1 MTSSRLKNLA
11 QTLQSS
17 PIMSTPTHTKE
28 WILTNKP
35 TDMPQLSGPEPTFTL
50 ETNPLPELKDGQV
63 MIKCLYLSNDPAQ
76 RGWITKGADPA
87 RLYVPPVPQGAVM
100 RSRAV
105 AEVVDSK
112 NSKFKKGDKVLATMG
127 WAQYAVQDPETLQLQ
142 PIQQLEGLSVTHY
155 LGAFG
160 MTGLTAYYGT
170 KIIARAG
177 PSDTVVVSGAAGAT
191 GSMVVQIAKKMLGC
205 KRVVGMAGTDEKC
218 RWVESLGADVCL
230 NYKNPDFKKQ
240 LIEATEGFVEVYF
253 DNVGGEILDLMLS
266 RMKKEGRVAAC
277 GAVSNYN
284 TSKPT
289 GLRNWFEVITN
300 RLEIKGFIVID
311 FVSQGKGPG
320 ATKELVSAFKEGKI
334 VIDDSMETVVDTK
347 FEDIP
352 KTWMMLFE
360 GGNTGKLV
368 TKLT

>member
-1 MTSSRLKNLA
+1 
-11 QTLQSS
+11 
-17 PIMSTPTHTKE
+17 MSTPTHTKE
-28 WILTNKP
+28 WILTKKP
-35 TDMPQLSGPEPTFTL
+35 TDLPQLSGPEPTFTL
-50 ETNPLPELKDGQV
+50 KTNSLPPLEDGQIL
-63 MIKCLYLSNDPAQ
+63 IKTLYISNDPAQ

-87 RLYVPPVPQGAVM
+87 RLYVPPVADGAVM
-100 RSRAV
+100 RARSI
-105 AEVVDSK
+105 AEVIESK
-112 NSKFKKGDKVLATMG
+112 NPKFKKGDKVIAGTG
-127 WAQYAVQDPETLQLQ
+127 WAEYAVNDPQSLQVQ
-142 PIQQLEGLSVTHY
+142 PIQEMEGVSVTHF

-170 KIIARAG
+170 KIVARAG
-177 PSDTVVVSGAAGAT
+177 PGDTVVVSGAAGAT

-205 KRVVGMAGTDEKC
+205 KRVIGMAGSDEKC

-230 NYKNPDFKKQ
+230 NYKKPDFKKQ
-240 LIEATEGFVEVYF
+240 LAEATEGFVEVYF

-266 RMKKEGRVAAC
+266 RMKQHGRVAAC

-300 RLEIKGFIVID
+300 RIEIKGFIILD
-311 FVSQGKGPG
+311 FVASGKAGE
-320 ATKELVSAFKEGKI
+320 ATREMVKACKEGKI
-334 VIDDSMETVVDTK
+334 TVDESMETVVETK
-347 FEDIP
+347 FEDVP

-368 TKLT
+368 TKLV

>member
-1 MTSSRLKNLA
+1 
-11 QTLQSS
+11 
-17 PIMSTPTHTKE
+17 MSTPTHTKE

-35 TDMPQLSGPEPTFTL
+35 TDFPQLSGPEPTFTL
-50 ETNPLPELKDGQV
+50 KTNPLPPLEDGKV
-63 MIKCLYLSNDPAQ
+63 LVKTLYLSNDPAQ
-76 RGWITKGADPA
+76 RGWITKGVDPA
-87 RLYVPPVPQGAVM
+87 RLYVPPVPQGGVM
-100 RSRAV
+100 RARAV
-105 AEVVDSK
+105 AEVIESK
-112 NSKFKKGDKVLATMG
+112 NPKFKKGDKVLANAG
-127 WAQYAVQDPETLQLQ
+127 WAEYALNDPQNLQLQ
-142 PIQQLEGLSVTHY
+142 PVQQLEGVSVTHF

-177 PSDTVVVSGAAGAT
+177 PGDTVVVSGAAGAT

-205 KRVVGMAGTDEKC
+205 KRVIGMAGSDEKC

-230 NYKNPDFKKQ
+230 NYKKPDFKKQ
-240 LIEATEGFVEVYF
+240 LVEATEGYVEVYF

-284 TSKPT
+284 TSQPT

-300 RLEIKGFIVID
+300 RLEIKGFIILD
-311 FVSQGKGPG
+311 FVASGKVGE
-320 ATKELVSAFKEGKI
+320 AMAEMVKACKEGKI
-334 VIDDSMETVVDTK
+334 TVDESMETVVETK
-347 FEDIP
+347 FEDVP

-368 TKLT
+368 TKLV